1 MAQIANSSNGAR
13 PTGRAALKPG
23 VISWLLQR
31 VTAVFIA
38 VVLFVHVWQIHFIS
52 EKKVTFDLV
61 ADRLRSPGWVA
72 VDLVLLAL
80 LLYHALNGVRS
91 IILDFGISHTMER
104 FLYWG
109 FILAG
114 LSAWALGVLF
124 LVPFLINR

>member
-13 PTGRAALKPG
+13 PAGRAALKPG

-38 VVLFVHVWQIHFIS
+38 VLLVAHLWEIHFVS

-61 ADRLRSPGWVA
+61 AERLSNPGWVA
-72 VDLVLLAL
+72 AELVLLAL

-91 IILDFGISHTMER
+91 IILDFGISHAAER

-109 FILAG
+109 LIMAG

-124 LVPFLINR
+124 LAPFLINK